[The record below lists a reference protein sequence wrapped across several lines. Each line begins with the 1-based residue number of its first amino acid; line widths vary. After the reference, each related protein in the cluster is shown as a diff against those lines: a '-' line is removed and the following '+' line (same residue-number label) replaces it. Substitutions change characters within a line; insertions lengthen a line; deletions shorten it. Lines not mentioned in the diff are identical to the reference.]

1 MTHGRGLLEAG
12 VSRPACEADTRRRA
26 NAKRLY
32 ALGLAVAAGCLYPT
46 FRDADLGRAWAEVAR
61 LGPVVLLAFV
71 PYGVSLALDGHAW
84 SRLLAAMGRRAE
96 AWKLFCLRAG
106 AESLALSLPAGALLA
121 ETMKPVLLRSR
132 CGVPLS
138 EGVSVIAVRKVL
150 ILLGH
155 GLYLAVGL
163 ALGAS
168 FLSRSSA
175 RAPGGGVLPWAVA
188 GVAVVLACVALGSGW
203 VMAGG
208 LAGRLGRWLL
218 RLPHAAVRG
227 WVERRRVDLD
237 RADGA
242 LGRVLVP
249 GRLVAPAL
257 LYLGMWLAESVE
269 AYLLLR
275 LLGFD
280 VTFGDA
286 VALEAVMSVLRAL
299 VFFIPAG
306 LGVQDAGYAAFLAGP
321 GGPDALHAVAAF
333 VLLKRARELCWMGVG
348 YVLLVLQARARGQRL
363 EASPLGGEVPGSGL
377 TA

>member
-1 MTHGRGLLEAG
+1 MTAGSEARVPRPERGEDSQRA
-12 VSRPACEADTRRRA
+12 RRA
-26 NAKRLY
+26 RRLY
-32 ALGLAVAAGCLYPT
+32 VLGLAVAAGCLYLT
-46 FRDADLGRAWAEVAR
+46 FRDADLARAWAEVKR

-84 SRLLAAMGRRAE
+84 SRLLGAMGRRVE
-96 AWKLFCLRAG
+96 AWKLFSLRVG
-106 AESLALSLPAGALLA
+106 AESVALSLPAGALLA

-168 FLSRSSA
+168 FLSRGSTA
-175 RAPGGGVLPWAVA
+175 GGMLPWAVA
-188 GVAVVLACVALGSGW
+188 GVAVALAGVALGSGW

-208 LAGRLGRWLL
+208 LAGRVGRWLQ

-227 WVERRRVDLD
+227 WVERQRVALE

-242 LGRVLVP
+242 LGRALVSR
-249 GRLVAPAL
+249 RLVTPAL

-306 LGVQDAGYAAFLAGP
+306 LGVQDAGYAAFLAGL

-348 YVLLVLQARARGQRL
+348 YALLVLQARARGQRP
-363 EASPLGGEVPGSGL
+363 EAPLLGAEAPEGGI